1 MVVGRNRSLQHAGAG
16 HGEMRRLAASA
27 VVLLIAIC
35 GVAGCSKAQ
44 NQPPLRPVTLPDLT
58 STDESVARQIKD
70 RFAAV
75 DATKHAH
82 PETGSDLANA
92 YGSLGMLLHA
102 AEFFDAALP
111 CYLNAQTL
119 APSDLRW
126 PYYLGHLYKVTGK
139 VPEATDAF
147 ARALAIQPDD
157 LPTLIWLA
165 RLYLDQGKP
174 NEAEPLLTKAL
185 SIQPRAIAALAA
197 LGSAQLAKRDYA
209 NAAARFEEA
218 LALDPEAVSL
228 HSPLASAYRA
238 LGRSADAEAHL
249 KLWRNRDVL
258 LPDPLKQDL
267 DLLLE
272 SGLSYELR
280 GVRALEAH
288 DFPAAAAFF
297 RKGVALTEPTT
308 PLGRSLRH
316 KLGTALVLGGDAEGA
331 IQQFTAVV
339 RAAPKDQFD
348 ESAAKAH
355 YSLGLIMASRG
366 QMTPAIDHL
375 TSAVSYNATYLEARL
390 ALADMLR
397 AVGRV
402 EASLPHYREAIAL
415 NPRAVEPRFGYA
427 MALTRVRRYED
438 AREAL
443 EEALRMQPDR
453 QELSIAL
460 ARLLA
465 AAPDDKV
472 RDGHRA
478 LMIVDDLFKTNKT
491 TALGE
496 TMAMALAEVGDFGQ
510 ALGIQREIIQAAQK
524 AGLDADVRRMTGNLA
539 LYQRQR
545 PCRTPWSD
553 DEPLAAPLAGR
564 AAGT

>member
-1 MVVGRNRSLQHAGAG
+1 
-16 HGEMRRLAASA
+16 MRRVAASA
-27 VVLLIAIC
+27 VVLLIVLC
-35 GVAGCSKAQ
+35 GAAGCSKAR

-58 STDESVARQIKD
+58 SVDGAVQQQIRD

-75 DATKHAH
+75 EAKKNTRADG
-82 PETGSDLANA
+82 GSDLADA
-92 YGSLGMLLHA
+92 YGSLAMLLHA

-119 APSDLRW
+119 APSDMRW

-147 ARALAIQPDD
+147 ARALAIKPDD
-157 LPTLIWLA
+157 LPTMIWLA

-185 SIQPRAIAALAA
+185 SIQPRAVAALAA
-197 LGSAQLAKRDYA
+197 LGNVQLAKRDYA

-218 LALDPEAVSL
+218 LALDPESVSL

-238 LGRSADAEAHL
+238 LGRTADAEASL
-249 KLWRNRDVL
+249 KLWRNRDIL

-297 RKGVALTEPTT
+297 RKGVALTEPAT

-316 KLGTALVLGGDAEGA
+316 KLGTALVLSGDTEGA
-331 IQQFTAVV
+331 IQQFDEVV

-348 ESAAKAH
+348 ESAAKAN

-366 QMTPAIDHL
+366 EMTPAIDHL
-375 TSAVSYNATYLEARL
+375 TSAVSYNATYLEARI

-397 AVGRV
+397 GTGRAD
-402 EASLPHYREAIAL
+402 ASLPHYREAIAL
-415 NPRAVEPRFGYA
+415 NPRAIEPRFGYA
-427 MALTRVRRYED
+427 MALTRLRRYKD
-438 AREAL
+438 ARDIL
-443 EEALRMQPDR
+443 EEAIRMQPDR
-453 QELSIAL
+453 QEVSIAL

-465 AAPDDKV
+465 AAPDDRV
-472 RDGHRA
+472 RDGRRA

-491 TALGE
+491 TVLGE

-510 ALGIQREIIQAAQK
+510 AVGIQREILQAAQA
-524 AGLDADVRRMTGNLA
+524 AGLQDDVRRMSGNLA
-539 LYQRQR
+539 LYERHR
-545 PCRTPWSD
+545 PCRTPWTD
-553 DEPLAAPLAGR
+553 NDRLTAPLSVR
-564 AAGT
+564 TS

>member
-1 MVVGRNRSLQHAGAG
+1 MKWI
-16 HGEMRRLAASA
+16 AASA
-27 VVLLIAIC
+27 IVVVMA
-35 GVAGCSKAQ
+35 VAGAAGCANTP
-44 NQPPLRPVTLPDLT
+44 NQPTLRPITLPDLT
-58 STDESVARQIKD
+58 NVDQAVRKQIQD
-70 RFAAV
+70 RAAAV
-75 DATKHAH
+75 EAKKNARA
-82 PETGSDLANA
+82 ETGSELADA

-119 APSDLRW
+119 APSDMRW

-139 VPEATDAF
+139 VPEATEAF
-147 ARALAIQPDD
+147 ARALAIKPDD
-157 LPTLIWLA
+157 LPTLVWLA
-165 RLYLDQGKP
+165 RLDLDQGKP
-174 NEAEPLLTKAL
+174 NDAEPLLTKAL
-185 SIQPRAIAALAA
+185 SMQPRSIAALAA
-197 LGSAQLAKRDYA
+197 LGNVKLAQRDYA

-218 LALDPEAVSL
+218 LAFDPESVSL

-238 LGRSADAEAHL
+238 LGRTADAEAHL
-249 KLWRNRDVL
+249 RLWRNRDIL
-258 LPDPLKQDL
+258 LLDPLKQEL

-280 GVRALEAH
+280 GVRALEAQ

-297 RKGVALTEPTT
+297 RKGVALTEPAA

-316 KLGTALVLGGDAEGA
+316 KLGTALVLGGDADGA
-331 IQQFTAVV
+331 IQQFNEVV
-339 RAAPKDQFD
+339 RAAPPNQYD

-366 QMTPAIDHL
+366 QIAPAIDHM
-375 TSAVSYNATYLEARL
+375 TSAVSYNATYLEARV
-390 ALADMLR
+390 ALADLLR
-397 AVGRV
+397 GAGRLD
-402 EASLPHYREAIAL
+402 ASVPQYREAITL

-427 MALTRVRRYED
+427 MALAGVRRYRD

-443 EEALRMQPDR
+443 EEAIRVQPDR

-472 RDGHRA
+472 RDGRRA
-478 LMIVDDLFKTNKT
+478 LTIVDDLFKTNKT
-491 TALGE
+491 VALGE

-510 ALGIQREIIQAAQK
+510 AVGIQREIIQAAQK
-524 AGLDADVRRMTGNLA
+524 AGVDADVRRMTGNLA
-539 LYQRQR
+539 LYERR
-545 PCRTPWSD
+545 LPCRRPWTEG
-553 DEPLAAPLAGR
+553 EPLVAPLAR
-564 AAGT
+564 NAPGT

>member
-1 MVVGRNRSLQHAGAG
+1 
-16 HGEMRRLAASA
+16 MRRIAASA
-27 VVLLIAIC
+27 IVLVIATA
-35 GVAGCSKAQ
+35 GAAGCSKTPS
-44 NQPPLRPVTLPDLT
+44 QPSLRPVVLPDLA
-58 STDESVARQIKD
+58 SVDESVQKQIRD
-70 RFAAV
+70 RSAAV
-75 DATKHAH
+75 DAKKNGRA
-82 PETGSDLANA
+82 EAGSELAEA

-102 AEFFDAALP
+102 SEFFDAALP

-119 APSDLRW
+119 APSDVRW

-147 ARALAIQPDD
+147 ARALAIKPDD

-165 RLYLDQGKP
+165 RLYLDQGRP
-174 NEAEPLLTKAL
+174 NDAEPLLTKAL
-185 SIQPRAIAALAA
+185 SVQPRAIAALAA
-197 LGSAQLAKRDYA
+197 LGNVKLAQRDYT

-218 LALDPEAVSL
+218 LAADPESVSL

-238 LGRSADAEAHL
+238 LGRTADAEAHL
-249 KLWRNRDVL
+249 KLWRNRDILVQ
-258 LPDPLKQDL
+258 DPLKQEL

-280 GVRALEAH
+280 GVRALEAQ

-297 RKGVALTEPTT
+297 RKGVALTEPTA

-316 KLGTALVLGGDAEGA
+316 KLGTALVLGGDADGA
-331 IQQFTAVV
+331 IQQFNEVV
-339 RAAPKDQFD
+339 RAAPQNQYD

-366 QMTPAIDHL
+366 QMAPAIDHM
-375 TSAVSYNATYLEARL
+375 TSAVSYNTTYLEARV
-390 ALADMLR
+390 ALADLLR
-397 AVGRV
+397 GAGRLD
-402 EASLPHYREAIAL
+402 ASLPQYREAIVL

-427 MALTRVRRYED
+427 MALAGVRRYKD

-443 EEALRMQPDR
+443 EEAIRMQPDR

-460 ARLLA
+460 ARILA
-465 AAPDDKV
+465 AAPDDHV
-472 RDGHRA
+472 RDGRRA

-491 TALGE
+491 MVLGE

-510 ALGIQREIIQAAQK
+510 AVGIQREIIQAAQK
-524 AGLDADVRRMTGNLA
+524 AGLDADARRMSANLA
-539 LYQRQR
+539 LYERQR
-545 PCRTPWSD
+545 PCRKPWTGG
-553 DEPLAAPLAGR
+553 EPLAAPLAGR
-564 AAGT
+564 NGS

>member
-1 MVVGRNRSLQHAGAG
+1 
-16 HGEMRRLAASA
+16 MRRIAGSA
-27 VVLLIAIC
+27 IVLLIVIC
-35 GVAGCSKAQ
+35 SAAGCSRPPTH
-44 NQPPLRPVTLPDLT
+44 PPLRPVTLPDLT
-58 STDESVARQIKD
+58 SVDPAVQQQIRD
-70 RFAAV
+70 RFATV
-75 DATKHAH
+75 DAKKNAR
-82 PETGSDLANA
+82 PESVPELADA
-92 YGSLGMLLHA
+92 YGALGMLLHA

-119 APSDLRW
+119 APSDIRW

-139 VPEATDAF
+139 VPESTDAF
-147 ARALAIQPDD
+147 ARALAIKPDD

-165 RLYLDQGKP
+165 RLYLDQGRP
-174 NEAEPLLTKAL
+174 NDAEPLLTKAL

-197 LGSAQLAKRDYA
+197 LGTVKLAQRDYT

-218 LALDPEAVSL
+218 LAYVPESVSL

-238 LGRSADAEAHL
+238 LGRTADAEAHL
-249 KLWRNRDVL
+249 KLWRNRDIL
-258 LPDPLKQDL
+258 LLDPLKQEL

-280 GVRALEAH
+280 GVRALEAQ
-288 DFPAAAAFF
+288 DFPAAASFF
-297 RKGVALTEPTT
+297 RKGVALTEPTA

-316 KLGTALVLGGDAEGA
+316 KLGTALVLSGDADGA
-331 IQQFTAVV
+331 IQQFNDVV
-339 RAAPKDQFD
+339 RAAPPNQYD

-366 QMTPAIDHL
+366 EIAPAINHM
-375 TSAVSYNATYLEARL
+375 TAAVSFNATYLEARV
-390 ALADMLR
+390 ALADLLR
-397 AVGRV
+397 GAGRV
-402 EASLPHYREAIAL
+402 EASLPQYREAVTL

-427 MALTRVRRYED
+427 MALAGLRRYKD
-438 AREAL
+438 AREVL
-443 EEALRMQPDR
+443 EEAIRVQPDR

-465 AAPDDKV
+465 AAPDEQV
-472 RDGHRA
+472 RDGRRA

-510 ALGIQREIIQAAQK
+510 AVGIQREIIQAAQK
-524 AGLDADVRRMTGNLA
+524 AGLDADARRMSGNLA
-539 LYQRQR
+539 LYERQR
-545 PCRTPWSD
+545 PCRKPWSD
-553 DEPLAAPLAGR
+553 DEPLAAPLGR
-564 AAGT
+564 NAPGT